1 MRFYSIGEFYEEIRR
16 GLEHLSGE
24 MGDALF
30 SAIPLVRWAREYYY
44 SGGGEVIPVTDLA
57 SATEAIRLISEQG
70 EGLGGAIYD
79 HEGELS
85 HYYRFKQLAI
95 GKYYQEGDR
104 PDEPTGPPLRRTG
117 KPSTRSSARPL
128 EDYPE
133 GSELRAAAED
143 FNQQYAEFLGMLTRA
158 FTGQPELLIEGV
170 AVMFRLKELI
180 TALIRNPIPGQEG
193 VNAAPTFEMAT
204 VAGTVAP

>member
-1 MRFYSIGEFYEEIRR
+1 M
-16 GLEHLSGE
+16 
-24 MGDALF
+24 
-30 SAIPLVRWAREYYY
+30 
-44 SGGGEVIPVTDLA
+44 
-57 SATEAIRLISEQG
+57 
-70 EGLGGAIYD
+70 
-79 HEGELS
+79 
-85 HYYRFKQLAI
+85 

-104 PDEPTGPPLRRTG
+104 PDEPTGPPLPTDWEAVYPAKRN
-117 KPSTRSSARPL
+117 ARL

-143 FNQQYAEFLGMLTRA
+143 FNRQYAEFLGMLTRA

-180 TALIRNPIPGQEG
+180 TALIRNPIPGQQA